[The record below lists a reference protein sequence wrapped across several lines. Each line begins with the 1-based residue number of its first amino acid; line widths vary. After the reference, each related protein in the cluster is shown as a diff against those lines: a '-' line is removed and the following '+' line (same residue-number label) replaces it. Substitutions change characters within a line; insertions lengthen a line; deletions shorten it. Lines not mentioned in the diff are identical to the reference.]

1 MTDQPTSQNPLL
13 VNYFQFVLDRVPN
26 MVYFCQSVT
35 LPGIGYGVADQPTI
49 LGHPVKI
56 PTGAFRFEDLLLTF
70 RVDENMT
77 NWLELHTWIRTTGN
91 YEDDAGALPYHA
103 KGKSGLGK
111 TSDATLLITNSAY
124 KPKLKVH
131 FKNVFPQYVSG
142 INFAVTATTSTEAV
156 ATVKFAHT
164 GYDIERLENT

>member
-1 MTDQPTSQNPLL
+1 MTSCSPSNNPLL
-13 VNYFQFVLDRVPN
+13 VNYFQFILDRVPN
-26 MVYFCQSVT
+26 MTYFCQSVN
-35 LPGIGYGVADQPTI
+35 LPGIGFGVANQPTI

-56 PTGAFRFEDLLLTF
+56 PTGAFRFEDLELSF
-70 RVDENMT
+70 KVDESMS

-91 YEDDAGALPYHA
+91 YKDAATTLPYHETRFT
-103 KGKSGLGK
+103 LGK

-142 INFAVTATTSTEAV
+142 INFLVNAATSTEAI
-156 ATVKFAHT
+156 ATAKFAHT
-164 GYDIERLENT
+164 GYDIETLDTP